1 MGNNALNKNNYK
13 VAMIDYLSGYSGI
26 SHLCTDKELNKHC
39 PHVKHA
45 LKDVIDYND
54 LITMTSD
61 EIQKYE

>member
-1 MGNNALNKNNYK
+1 
-13 VAMIDYLSGYSGI
+13 MIDYLSGYSGI
-26 SHLCTDKELNKHC
+26 SHLCKDKELNKHC